1 MGMVAIFTARTPSGK
16 GFASSGPANV
26 SVPDMRDEPADL
38 DERHLL
44 DALNDWGVRAVAITH
59 VPLGFGD
66 HHWSATDAVGRRWFL
81 TLADLEHK
89 TFLGQDPHA
98 VLDRLE
104 GAMDTATRLHDDAGL
119 GFVVAPLRSLSGA
132 TVHTLGARY
141 ALSVFPH
148 VEGVSG
154 EFGQVLEP
162 VRRDR
167 VLDTL
172 AALHRC
178 RPPETARRL
187 PIALE
192 GAEHLAALAR
202 DPRRLG
208 DHGPLSGAV
217 TELLDE
223 YGAALRAR
231 LTEFEDRA
239 ASVDLARAVT
249 THGEPHPG
257 NLLWHEDR
265 PLLVDWDTVGVAVP
279 ERDLWPVTDDPDALA
294 RYAEA
299 SGHVPDPDLL
309 DLYRVRWDLRD
320 VVEFVDLFGSEHR
333 STPDTE
339 QAHRELA
346 GVLARLADRETSAIR
361 PGGHEHP

>member
-1 MGMVAIFTARTPSGK
+1 
-16 GFASSGPANV
+16 
-26 SVPDMRDEPADL
+26 MRDEPADV
-38 DERHLL
+38 DEDRLL
-44 DALNDWGVRAVAITH
+44 SALADWGVRAVALTH

-66 HHWSATDAVGRRWFL
+66 HHWSATDTMGRRWFL

-89 TFLGQDPHA
+89 TFLGEDPRT

-104 GAMDTATRLHDDAGL
+104 GAMDTAARLHDDAGL

-132 TVHTLGARY
+132 TVHTVGARY

-162 VRRDR
+162 ARRDR

-178 RPPETARRL
+178 PPPGTAHTL
-187 PIALE
+187 PVALE
-192 GAEHLAALAR
+192 GTEHLAALAE
-202 DPRRLG
+202 DPRGLG

-217 TELLDE
+217 VDLLDE
-223 YGAALRAR
+223 YGSALRAH
-231 LTEFEDRA
+231 LTWFGHRA
-239 ASVDLARAVT
+239 ASVDPARAVI

-257 NLLWHEDR
+257 NLLWREDR

-279 ERDLWPVTDDPDALA
+279 ERDLWPVTDDPEALA
-294 RYAEA
+294 RYADA

-309 DLYRVRWDLRD
+309 DLYRLRWDLRD
-320 VVEFVDLFGSEHR
+320 VVEFVDLFGAPHR
-333 STPDTE
+333 SSPDTE
-339 QAHRELA
+339 RALAELA
-346 GVLARLADRETSAIR
+346 GVLARLVT
-361 PGGHEHP
+361 